1 MHFEIRGQLIGGI
14 MNTHKKAL
22 IILSLIVLMVALIAP
37 QACLGH
43 FDSVSNVF
51 ASSTHS
57 PAPTAAKHITD
68 YRGIWLGARAT
79 DVRAKLGAP
88 KDMSDVIDVYSFAET
103 ETVLF
108 YYDEALSVKAIMAT
122 FAGDLTKAPTPIQ
135 IFGEDADVKEDG
147 SIFKMVRYEK
157 ERFWISYT
165 KTAGDEKLVTIAV
178 QKF

>member
-14 MNTHKKAL
+14 MNTHRKAL
-22 IILSLIVLMVALIAP
+22 IILSLIVLTVALIAP
-37 QACLGH
+37 QACFGYV
-43 FDSVSNVF
+43 DSVNNVF
-51 ASSTHS
+51 ASSTS
-57 PAPTAAKHITD
+57 AKHITD
-68 YRGIWLGARAT
+68 YRGIWLGAKAA

-88 KDMSDVIDVYSFAET
+88 KDMSDVIDVYSFADT

-108 YYDEALSVKAIMAT
+108 YYDEALAVKAIMAT
-122 FAGDLTKAPTPIQ
+122 FAGDLTTAPTPIQ

-165 KTAGDEKLVTIAV
+165 RTAGDEKLVTIAV